1 MKILMGTKNSGKI
14 EADFYV
20 SSEAEIT
27 NQGFPILN
35 KYIDEIKKLNWIFSG
50 QELGKGKGGISFFT
64 KNENKRIDLTRNAFI
79 MALTGHIN
87 GEVWRWYI

>member
-1 MKILMGTKNSGKI
+1 MGKIYRYIKDSEADEDINGNKNSGKI

-35 KYIDEIKKLNWIFSG
+35 KYIDEIKKLN
-50 QELGKGKGGISFFT
+50 
-64 KNENKRIDLTRNAFI
+64 
-79 MALTGHIN
+79 
-87 GEVWRWYI
+87 